1 MKYDVIETNLPPISE
16 EIHRQ
21 PLHDVTLKVNYGF
34 LTVYALVASLGIFQL
49 GYVLAANNQVSSI
62 LDVEFNLSMSE
73 KSFYHT
79 MIGSSAVLGAT
90 LGSFSAGSII
100 SIGRRKSMVIF
111 NLIAV
116 MAVTGTIFLNFYSIC
131 VCRFIL
137 GYCGGMF
144 SVVLTR
150 MIEETV
156 PVHLLGTFGIVT
168 NLAMNAGN
176 MTSII
181 MGAGLPDPKDTEA
194 VDKSI
199 FWRIIFGFPWV
210 H

>member
-1 MKYDVIETNLPPISE
+1 MPSEDNLDTGTSAF
-16 EIHRQ
+16 
-21 PLHDVTLKVNYGF
+21 KVNYGF
-34 LTVYALVASLGIFQL
+34 LMVFALVASLGIFQL
-49 GYVLAANNQVSSI
+49 GYVLAANNQAATV
-62 LDVEFNLSMSE
+62 LDVEFGLTDQSE
-73 KSFYHT
+73 KNFYHT

-90 LGSFSAGSII
+90 VGSFSAGSII
-100 SIGRRKSMVIF
+100 GIGRRKTMVIF
-111 NLIAV
+111 NIIAV
-116 MAVTGTIFLNFYSIC
+116 IAVTGTIFLNFYSIC
-131 VCRFIL
+131 ICRFIL
-137 GYCGGMF
+137 GFCGGTF

-176 MTSII
+176 MTSIL
-181 MGAGLPDPKDTEA
+181 MGVGLPDPKDIEA

-210 H
+210 L